1 MRANPAFNTEQA
13 IQDLGTGEAL
23 ISFLD
28 GKGSPSIVQKCSVI
42 APGSRLGP
50 LTSAEQDNLIKR
62 SIFYGRY
69 EKTVDRESAY
79 ELLTQRTEAAQ
90 KTQQA
95 EKASAAK
102 TSGQSAKASKQPASK
117 KQPAEEKSFGQEMK
131 EFVFGSTGPRGGK
144 KDGMLQ
150 TAAKSAAR
158 TVTTNLVRGLLGSL
172 K

>member
-1 MRANPAFNTEQA
+1 
-13 IQDLGTGEAL
+13 
-23 ISFLD
+23 
-28 GKGSPSIVQKCSVI
+28 VI

-69 EKTVDRESAY
+69 EKAVDRESAY
-79 ELLTQRTEAAQ
+79 EILTQRTEANQ

-95 EKASAAK
+95 EKAGAAK
-102 TSGQSAKASKQPASK
+102 TSKQSASK
-117 KQPAEEKSFGQEMK
+117 KQPPEEKSFGQEMK

-144 KDGMLQ
+144 KDGVLQ